1 MRAGVLHSKI
11 EETPVVRHEID
22 GGVAVLT
29 LSNPPV
35 NALGADL
42 RAALDAALAR
52 AIGDGSVR
60 AIVLAAEGKVF
71 VGGADISEFGKPQ
84 RDPILPQVLERI
96 DASPKPIVAAINGA
110 ALGGG
115 LELALACHA
124 RVAAPS
130 AKLGLPEIRLGI
142 IPGAGGTQRLP
153 RLIGPALAFGMM
165 ASGAPVGAEKA
176 VALGFCDALADGDL
190 VAAAKIR
197 ALDLAACLE
206 AGDDGGLPR
215 ARDRM
220 DHMGP
225 EARALFERKAEAAL
239 TRDPDAPNLAALAD
253 AVRAGFDLPF
263 DAALA
268 VERARFRD
276 LVADPRSKALRH
288 AFFAE
293 RAAAR
298 VPGLSRD
305 TPRRTIATAAVVG
318 AGTMGGGIA
327 MCFSNAGI
335 PVTVIETEAGAL
347 ARGLERVRG
356 LYAGS
361 AERGS
366 ITEAQ
371 RDARIGRITGAVG
384 LAHAGTADIV
394 VEAAF
399 EDMGVK
405 RGIFSELDRI
415 AKPGAILATN
425 TSYLDVN
432 AIAAA
437 TGRPQ
442 DVLGLHFFSP
452 ANVMRLVEVVRAEK
466 VAPEVLATALDLT
479 KRLDKLAVT
488 VGVCFGFVGNRIL
501 ERRSRAAER
510 LLLEGALPHAV
521 DAAVTAFGFRMGP
534 FAMSDLAGLDIGWR
548 ARKAFG
554 GRAPVADALAEMGRF
569 GQKTGRGF
577 FVYPDG
583 ARTGTRDPEVEALI
597 ENTAAE
603 HGIARRSFTSEEII
617 ARLMYPM
624 VNEGARILSEKI
636 AARPGD
642 IDTIWIN
649 GYNWP
654 AWRGGPMHWADD
666 VGLAAIAG
674 ALARFADETGDDS
687 QEPAPLLKKLAD
699 EGGSFAGLE
708 SA

>member
-1 MRAGVLHSKI
+1 M
-11 EETPVVRHEID
+11 VRHEVD

-42 RAALDAALAR
+42 RAALDAALAQ
-52 AIGDGSVR
+52 AIGDDAVR

-71 VGGADISEFGKPQ
+71 VGGADITEFGKPP
-84 RDPILPQVLERI
+84 RPPILPEILERI
-96 DASPKPIVAAINGA
+96 DASPKPVVAAINGA

-130 AKLGLPEIRLGI
+130 AKLGLPEIKLGI

-165 ASGAPVGAEKA
+165 ASGEPVSAEKA
-176 VALGFCDALADGDL
+176 VALGFCDAVADGDL
-190 VAAAKIR
+190 IAAAEVR
-197 ALDLAACLE
+197 ALELAASLE

-215 ARDRM
+215 ARDRL

-225 EARALFERKAEAAL
+225 EERVLFERKAEGTLA
-239 TRDPDAPNLAALAD
+239 RDPDAPNLTALAA

-263 DAALA
+263 EEALGVA
-268 VERARFRD
+268 RARFRD
-276 LVADPRSKALRH
+276 LVGDPRSKALRH

-293 RAAAR
+293 REAAR
-298 VPGLSRD
+298 VPGLPKD
-305 TPRRTIATAAVVG
+305 TPRRAIATAAVIG

-327 MCFSNAGI
+327 MCFASAGI
-335 PVTVIETEAGAL
+335 PVTVIETEQGAL
-347 ARGLERVRG
+347 DRGLERVRG

-361 AERGS
+361 AKRGS
-366 ITEAQ
+366 ITEGE
-371 RDARIGRITGAVG
+371 RDERIGRITGAVG
-384 LAHAGTADIV
+384 LENAAHADIV

-405 RGIFSELDRI
+405 RAIFSTLDGI
-415 AKPGAILATN
+415 AKPGAILASN

-432 AIAAA
+432 AIAAV
-437 TGRPQ
+437 TGRPG

-452 ANVMRLVEVVRAEK
+452 ANVMRLVEVVRAAHT
-466 VAPEVLATALDLT
+466 APDVLATALDLG
-479 KRLDKLAVT
+479 KRLNKLPVT
-488 VGVCFGFVGNRIL
+488 VGVCFGFVGNRML
-501 ERRSRAAER
+501 ERRSRAGER
-510 LLLEGALPHAV
+510 LLLEGALPHEI

-548 ARKAFG
+548 SRKDFG
-554 GRAPVADALAEMGRF
+554 GRAPIADALAEMSRF

-577 FVYPDG
+577 YLYPDG
-583 ARTGTRDPEVEALI
+583 ARTGTRDPETEGLI
-597 ENTAAE
+597 ARTAAE
-603 HGIARRSFTSEEII
+603 RGIVRRGFTPEEIV

-654 AWRGGPMHWADD
+654 AWRGGPMFWADQ
-666 VGLAAIAG
+666 VGLKVIAEALTGFAAES
-674 ALARFADETGDDS
+674 DDDS
-687 QEPAPLLKKLAD
+687 QEPAPLLKTLAD
-699 EGGSFAGLE
+699 EGGSFAGLK